1 MAKKPL
7 NKRTHDQRIR
17 MLENTVLNLHDN
29 ILPAMSNAIAER
41 DSIVHAA
48 VLALHKLDPTR
59 KLRKISGEEGMFY
72 LFCTEEE
79 ADAAAAP
86 APAPAPEVDTDA
98 DQADT
103 QQ

>member
-1 MAKKPL
+1 MAKKNL

-41 DSIVHAA
+41 DSVVHAA

-59 KLRKISGEEGMFY
+59 QLRKISGDKGMFY

-79 ADAAAAP
+79 ADEAAKP
-86 APAPAPEVDTDA
+86 APVPEVDTEA
-98 DQADT
+98 EQADT
-103 QQ
+103 QS